1 MASGTS
7 PLEQTR
13 SSSNRIGNMITKAS
27 MCVDGD
33 VFQDIF
39 WREQMKPSMSLCPTS
54 QEFSRVERY
63 SCRLYISQKISYM
76 FVERCAWLKPI
87 SKAFSRWAT
96 ETPGSTLVLSPFA
109 FKSMTSSVSKLRKGS
124 RAQKRNLSK
133 YVDIRNQLKRN
144 WKETMVVTLLAHNFT
159 HDC

>member
-13 SSSNRIGNMITKAS
+13 SSSNRIGNMSTKAS

-54 QEFSRVERY
+54 QEFSRVETY
-63 SCRLYISQKISYM
+63 SLQALHITKEILCLDIC
-76 FVERCAWLKPI
+76 CAWLKPI